1 MLDKQNQGPQCTA
14 CGSPVKLSAI
24 EPSHTGPRPANVHL
38 SAMPKGSAAHYRKR
52 GDGGLVEAEAIPDVM
67 YQREEC
73 LLQASMCREKA
84 QADPARYDY

>member
-1 MLDKQNQGPQCTA
+1 MHGLRVSCEVVGDRT
-14 CGSPVKLSAI
+14 
-24 EPSHTGPRPANVHL
+24 EPYGPRPANVHL

>member
-1 MLDKQNQGPQCTA
+1 
-14 CGSPVKLSAI
+14 
-24 EPSHTGPRPANVHL
+24 
-38 SAMPKGSAAHYRKR
+38 MPKGSAAHYRKR